1 MHYAPAE
8 ASTIGESILITGPTF
23 EEMLHPHTIATQ
35 TREQALKARVEN
47 PLDPVN
53 LFNITW
59 RDSNN
64 EIYHVVLPKELT
76 GVDANIVVIY
86 GREYPSGSHKVGAA
100 YSVLLEKELFG
111 EVDPSTHTLVWPSTG
126 NYGIGG
132 AWVGGRMGCK
142 SLVVLPAGM
151 SRERFER
158 IESYGAEVIKT
169 FGSESNVKEIYDET
183 HRLRNS
189 DPNIRI
195 LNQFEVMGNYR
206 FHYHVTGNT
215 IVELADVLH
224 QKGVGAGKISAYVSA
239 MGSAGTI
246 AAGDRLKQVWPDHKI
261 VGLEPIQCP
270 TLYNNGYGSHDIQGI
285 GDKHVTWIHN
295 VLNMDA
301 IMCIDDIES
310 KLGLQVFAEAAGRD
324 ALVKRYGVSPELVE
338 QLGTL
343 FGISGICN
351 ILGAIKTAKYYH
363 LGASDVVVTV
373 ATDALDRYHSVMA
386 DMAAAYG
393 SLDEASAVG
402 RVEGIFKSQRTDW
415 ILPGTPDNR
424 ERWHNLKYYTW
435 VEQQGKTV
443 EELDA
448 QRDPQWWISHQQMVQ
463 EIDSRLVALRQT
475 EAQRA

>member
-1 MHYAPAE
+1 M
-8 ASTIGESILITGPTF
+8 ITGPTF
-23 EEMLHPHTIATQ
+23 EEMLHPQKIAPEI
-35 TREQALKARVEN
+35 RAKALAARTAN

-59 RDSNN
+59 RDPNN
-64 EIYHVVLPKELT
+64 EVYHVVLPKELT

-86 GREYPSGSHKVGAA
+86 GKEFPSGSHKVGAA
-100 YSVLLEKELFG
+100 YSVLLELELFG
-111 EVDPSTHTLVWPSTG
+111 EVDPNVHTLVWPSTG

-158 IESYGAEVIKT
+158 IESYGASINKT
-169 FGSESNVKEIYDET
+169 VGSESNVKEIYDET

-215 IVELADVLH
+215 IVELAAEL
-224 QKGVGAGKISAYVSA
+224 QAKGVGTGKISAYVSA
-239 MGSAGTI
+239 MGSSGTI

-270 TLYNNGYGSHDIQGI
+270 TLYNNGYGVHDIQGI

-301 IMCIDDIES
+301 IMCIDDIEC
-310 KLGLQVFAEAAGRD
+310 KKGLQVFAEETGRQTLINRYKMD
-324 ALVKRYGVSPELVE
+324 AALVEK
-338 QLGTL
+338 LGPL

-351 ILGAIKTAKYYH
+351 ILGAIKTARYYNM
-363 LGASDVVVTV
+363 GKDDVIVTV
-373 ATDALDRYHSVMA
+373 ATDALDRYHSVM
-386 DMAAAYG
+386 DSMAECYG
-393 SLDEASAVG
+393 HLDEAETVG
-402 RVEGIFKSQRTDW
+402 RVESIFKGMRTDW
-415 ILPGTPDNR
+415 IMPGTPEAR

-435 VEQQGKTV
+435 VEQQGKSV

-448 QRDPQWWISHQQMVQ
+448 QRDPAWWAEHQQRVQ
-463 EIDSRLVALRQT
+463 AIDARLAALR
-475 EAQRA
+475 EADTRRS